1 MRNRKIELAC
11 CGKRRTATLV
21 DNEAT
26 RELMAIIE
34 RKGEVTIAMN
44 DYGGFEKVGDMGVAL
59 PDSDTHIVTT
69 PGDIMLYMKSNI
81 VIFYGRNS
89 WSYTRLG
96 KIDNATADNVRDFLG
111 LGKTMITLRAISTDE
126 LADKKD

>member
-1 MRNRKIELAC
+1 MKNRKIELAC
-11 CGKRRTATLV
+11 GGKRRIATLV

-26 RELMAIIE
+26 RELMALIE
-34 RKGEVTIAMN
+34 RKGELTIAMN

-59 PDSDTHIVTT
+59 PYSDTHIVTT

-111 LGKTMITLRAISTDE
+111 LGKTMITIREISSDE
-126 LADKKD
+126 LADTKD